1 MRVVDISDIANGNM
15 TETGYFDV
23 FIYGNSAGYD
33 GAWNVYPYFESGNI
47 IISSLVYSDP
57 NYVPGFYL
65 VKSSSL
71 GMGDNTISNFNIHP
85 NPSSSNVKISAIET
99 QIKTIDVYDLNGKL
113 VISNQYNSVATIDLN
128 VADLSSGIYLLKI
141 NKQVSKKFIKN

>member
-1 MRVVDISDIANGNM
+1 MRVIDISDIANGNM

-57 NYVPGFYL
+57 TYVPGFYL

-71 GMGDNTISNFNIHP
+71 GIGDNSISDFSMYP
-85 NPSSSNVKISAIET
+85 NPSSSVVKISAPET
-99 QIKTIDVYDLNGKL
+99 QIKTIDVYDLNGRL
-113 VISNQYNSVATIDLN
+113 VISNQYNSVKKTDLD
-128 VADLSSGIYLLKI
+128 VANLSSGIYLLNI
-141 NKQVSKKFIKN
+141 NNQVLKKLIKN

>member
-1 MRVVDISDIANGNM
+1 MELGMYTPILKVVILL
-15 TETGYFDV
+15 
-23 FIYGNSAGYD
+23 
-33 GAWNVYPYFESGNI
+33 
-47 IISSLVYSDP
+47 SSLVYSDP

-113 VISNQYNSVATIDLN
+113 LISNQYNSVATTDLN
-128 VADLSSGIYLLKI
+128 VADLSSGIYILKI
-141 NKQVSKKFIKN
+141 NTKFTSKVVKF

>member
-47 IISSLVYSDP
+47 IISSWCIVIQTMC
-57 NYVPGFYL
+57 PGFYL
-65 VKSSSL
+65 VKPSSL
-71 GMGDNTISNFNIHP
+71 GMGDNTISNFTYIRIL
-85 NPSSSNVKISAIET
+85 VLVMLRLAL
-99 QIKTIDVYDLNGKL
+99 QKL
-113 VISNQYNSVATIDLN
+113 KS
-128 VADLSSGIYLLKI
+128 
-141 NKQVSKKFIKN
+141 KQLMFMI